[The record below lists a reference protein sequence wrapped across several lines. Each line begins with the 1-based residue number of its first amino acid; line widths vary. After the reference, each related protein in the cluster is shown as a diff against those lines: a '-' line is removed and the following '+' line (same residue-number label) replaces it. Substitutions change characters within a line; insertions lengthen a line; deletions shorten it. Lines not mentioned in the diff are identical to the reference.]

1 MNLYSVYTDYKS
13 ELMYLYSV
21 YTDYKSELIKSKKD
35 MLSRLI

>member
-1 MNLYSVYTDYKS
+1 MNLCSVYTDYKS

-35 MLSRLI
+35 MLSRLR